1 VDIHGFFFGERMDYL
16 ILFLAFLAG
25 IFAARAWTALMTLG
39 ELSLM
44 GKEVEKNCLLM
55 FASVAESVS
64 YIQSIKF
71 QTMKD
76 LDLDE
81 NLIKRTQNID
91 EHNFKMWKN
100 AAVKNLHTSYPERF
114 KHEAKYY
121 DWKTAMDFLDKIYNQ
136 NLIDKSDK

>member
-1 VDIHGFFFGERMDYL
+1 MDYL

-25 IFAARAWTALMTLG
+25 IFAARAFTALMTLG

-44 GKEVEKNCLLM
+44 VKEVEKNCLLM

-64 YIQSIKF
+64 YIQSIKL

>member
-1 VDIHGFFFGERMDYL
+1 MDYL

-25 IFAARAWTALMTLG
+25 IFAARAFTALMTLG
-39 ELSLM
+39 ELGLM
-44 GKEVEKNCLLM
+44 VKEVEKNCLLM

-76 LDLDE
+76 LKLDE

-91 EHNFKMWKN
+91 EHNFKMWKDS
-100 AAVKNLHTSYPERF
+100 AVKNLHSSYPERF
-114 KHEAKYY
+114 KQEAKYY
-121 DWKTAMDFLDKIYNQ
+121 DWKSAMNFLDRIYQRNR
-136 NLIDKSDK
+136 IDKNDK

>member
-1 VDIHGFFFGERMDYL
+1 MDYL

-44 GKEVEKNCLLM
+44 VKEVEKNCLLM

-100 AAVKNLHTSYPERF
+100 AAVKNLHTSYPEKF
-114 KHEAKYY
+114 KNEAKYY

>member
-1 VDIHGFFFGERMDYL
+1 MDYL

-25 IFAARAWTALMTLG
+25 IFAARTWTVLMTLG
-39 ELSLM
+39 EIGLM
-44 GKEVEKNCLLM
+44 VKEVEKNCLLM
-55 FASVAESVS
+55 FASVAESVA

-76 LDLDE
+76 LKLDE

-100 AAVKNLHTSYPERF
+100 SAVKNLHSSYPDRF
-114 KHEAKYY
+114 KDEAKYY
-121 DWKTAMDFLDKIYNQ
+121 DWKTAMDFLDRVYQQ
-136 NLIDKSDK
+136 NRIDKNDK

>member
-1 VDIHGFFFGERMDYL
+1 MDYL

-44 GKEVEKNCLLM
+44 VKEVEKNCLLM

-76 LDLDE
+76 LELDE

>member
-1 VDIHGFFFGERMDYL
+1 
-16 ILFLAFLAG
+16 
-25 IFAARAWTALMTLG
+25 
-39 ELSLM
+39 
-44 GKEVEKNCLLM
+44 
-55 FASVAESVS
+55 
-64 YIQSIKF
+64 
-71 QTMKD
+71 MKD

>member
-1 VDIHGFFFGERMDYL
+1 MDYL

-44 GKEVEKNCLLM
+44 VKEVEKNCLLM

-76 LDLDE
+76 LKLDE

>member
-1 VDIHGFFFGERMDYL
+1 MDYL

-39 ELSLM
+39 QLGLM
-44 GKEVEKNCLLM
+44 VKEVEKNCLMM
-55 FASVAESVS
+55 FASVAESVA

-76 LDLDE
+76 LKIEE
-81 NLIKRTQNID
+81 NVIKRTQNID

-100 AAVKNLHTSYPERF
+100 SAVKNLHASYPERF
-114 KHEAKYY
+114 KDEDKYY
-121 DWKTAMDFLDKIYNQ
+121 DWKTAMDFLDRIYRQ
-136 NLIDKSDK
+136 NRIDKSDK

>member
-1 VDIHGFFFGERMDYL
+1 MDYL

-25 IFAARAWTALMTLG
+25 IFAARAFAALMTLG

-44 GKEVEKNCLLM
+44 VKEVEKNCLLM

-76 LDLDE
+76 LELDE

-91 EHNFKMWKN
+91 EHNFNMWKN

-121 DWKTAMDFLDKIYNQ
+121 DWKTAMDFLDKIYHQ